1 MKNRSR
7 FPTTRPQDKGPQLL
21 TDRIKADEVRLIV
34 DDENRG
40 VVSRQE
46 AERIAEEQGL
56 DLIVM
61 SLDSSPPVV
70 RVMDYGRFKF
80 ERDKKAK
87 EARKNQHNV
96 EVKEVKMT
104 VRIDKHDYD
113 VKLSRSRKFLEQG
126 HKVKLSIRLKGR
138 EMQHANLAH
147 ALAKRFVEHLGSE
160 AEAEAMPKM
169 EGRQVIVIVAP
180 GKGIKVQAQSQ
191 AQAQAQAQSQSQ
203 PQSSTKPAAKPAPAA
218 SDDTDDTDHLPV
230 IVPTEALV
238 VVETEAPADA
248 TTAITPTTAST
259 DTAADTAADDTPA
272 EAVESAQEAED
283 KPAPAKKAPAAKA
296 AAAKPAA
303 KPAAKK
309 PATASTASKASASK
323 PKAE

>member
-147 ALAKRFVEHLGSE
+147 ALANRFVEHLGSE

-180 GKGIKVQAQSQ
+180 GKGIKVQAQ
-191 AQAQAQAQSQSQ
+191 AQAQAQSQSQ
-203 PQSSTKPAAKPAPAA
+203 PQSSTKPAAKPASDTP
-218 SDDTDDTDHLPV
+218 DDTDHTDHLPV

-248 TTAITPTTAST
+248 TTATT
-259 DTAADTAADDTPA
+259 DTTDIAADPAADDPPA
-272 EAVESAQEAED
+272 EATESAEGTED
-283 KPAPAKKAPAAKA
+283 KPVAAKKAPAAKA
-296 AAAKPAA
+296 PAAKTTAT